1 MDITMEIG
9 EAFVGEGGDAA
20 HVNTVLGSRAGP
32 VGSAF
37 ATGLAGPTEG
47 HAGFIVI
54 GQPGIMAVPPTLF
67 VNKATITGPEH
78 GRMTWGPAQ
87 AGVAKGIASALEEGV
102 IDRAD
107 AAGLLLIAAVW
118 VNPAAAD
125 EAAVFANTPRRLVP
139 PCGTAVTGT
148 RARRTPSGRGF
159 PRGTPSIV
167 PKGPERQAT
176 PIHSQ
181 GSLAREGSHRWRIRM
196 LRRTGLP
203 RLPSPLPPACSMP
216 SPIMGPPPRSTS

>member
-1 MDITMEIG
+1 MEIG

-47 HAGFIVI
+47 HAGFVVI

-125 EAAVFANTPRRLVP
+125 EAAVFANNAEATCAALRN
-139 PCGTAVTGT
+139 
-148 RARRTPSGRGF
+148 GRNG
-159 PRGTPSIV
+159 
-167 PKGPERQAT
+167 
-176 PIHSQ
+176 H
-181 GSLAREGSHRWRIRM
+181 
-196 LRRTGLP
+196 
-203 RLPSPLPPACSMP
+203 PSPEDAIRAGL
-216 SPIMGPPPRSTS
+216 SPWNAFYRP